1 MNEINVTMKSHGMS
15 IDARHVML
23 LADLMTYKVTSI
35 HIHCLFIHSVEHF
48 GLYLLGPPLLQ
59 TLHVYLFWTGVGRG
73 GELQM
78 EHLSIWKAFTLSDN
92 SVKCCPT
99 IPWNVGL
106 LRSLIRVG
114 FSVYGISRSRREFP
128 IPSEAVWPSYQ
139 RVGLALWRS
148 RVRVALSLLAGF
160 VLGYLEFKLSATLV
174 NSQRDASCKVII
186 LILLCHIWIICF

>member
-1 MNEINVTMKSHGMS
+1 MFPVSRSTIMNEINVTMKSHGMS

-35 HIHCLFIHSVEHF
+35 HNHCLFIHSVEHF

-92 SVKCCPT
+92 SVKCRT
-99 IPWNVGL
+99 ASFLDQSRFQRLWN
-106 LRSLIRVG
+106 I
-114 FSVYGISRSRREFP
+114 SVSKRISYPKRGSVAELSARWTRTLAVQGSSRALATCWICSRISR
-128 IPSEAVWPSYQ
+128 VQ
-139 RVGLALWRS
+139 T
-148 RVRVALSLLAGF
+148 
-160 VLGYLEFKLSATLV
+160 LGHA
-174 NSQRDASCKVII
+174 CK
-186 LILLCHIWIICF
+186 